1 MILVPRLPVD
11 GKKVVEHRIT
21 FGTKER
27 ELIDQFSLS
36 YRINSV
42 APSFAEIVKDATAL
56 YAIGVAIEIIFDVNL
71 PFIVTTDDAQELWD
85 GLKDWFSSGL
95 AKEAAIRKGF
105 GVEIFSTLGA
115 LLNVGLGSLPDL
127 DLPVSEESGVV

>member
-1 MILVPRLPVD
+1 MPRLPVD

-56 YAIGVAIEIIFDVNL
+56 YAIGVAIEIIFDVDL

-85 GLKDWFSSGL
+85 GL
-95 AKEAAIRKGF
+95 
-105 GVEIFSTLGA
+105 
-115 LLNVGLGSLPDL
+115 LPDWL
-127 DLPVSEESGVV
+127 KRQQ

>member
-1 MILVPRLPVD
+1 MPRLPVD

-56 YAIGVAIEIIFDVNL
+56 YAIGIAIEIIFDVEL

-85 GLKDWFSSGL
+85 GLKGWFSSGL
-95 AKEAAIRKGF
+95 AKQAAIKKGLSTQL
-105 GVEIFSTLGA
+105 FSTIAA
-115 LLNVGLGSLPDL
+115 LFQTGVRTIPDFPDL
-127 DLPVSEESGVV
+127 DFGEGSGVV

>member
-1 MILVPRLPVD
+1 MPRLPVD

-42 APSFAEIVKDATAL
+42 APSFAEIVKD
-56 YAIGVAIEIIFDVNL
+56 
-71 PFIVTTDDAQELWD
+71 
-85 GLKDWFSSGL
+85 
-95 AKEAAIRKGF
+95 GF
-105 GVEIFSTLGA
+105 
-115 LLNVGLGSLPDL
+115 LPDWL
-127 DLPVSEESGVV
+127 KRQQ